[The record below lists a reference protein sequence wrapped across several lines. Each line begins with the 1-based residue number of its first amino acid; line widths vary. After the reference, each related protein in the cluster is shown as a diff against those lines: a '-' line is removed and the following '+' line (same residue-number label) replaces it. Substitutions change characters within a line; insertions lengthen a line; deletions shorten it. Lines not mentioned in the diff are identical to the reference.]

1 MWYSIFHKCD
11 FFEVFE
17 KTPAVQKCL
26 ISDKNKASSSCFVPS
41 NNGGLITPWCLAAYH
56 GLCKLGI
63 LLSFFKL
70 SPSPSICPGAQISF
84 QSHKTQCGSEHL
96 AQKSPFEG
104 KAECLSDHRKRR
116 KPYGRNPTRGLEGSC
131 CSLPT
136 AKLWPFLDTWLSGAV
151 TRKYSQTKQSLKEK
165 KN

>member
-84 QSHKTQCGSEHL
+84 QSHKTQCELNIWLRKVLLKAKQNASLITEREENHTGGIPH
-96 AQKSPFEG
+96 EG
-104 KAECLSDHRKRR
+104 LKAPVVHCRLQSCGPSWTLGCLV
-116 KPYGRNPTRGLEGSC
+116 L
-131 CSLPT
+131 
-136 AKLWPFLDTWLSGAV
+136 
-151 TRKYSQTKQSLKEK
+151 
-165 KN
+165 